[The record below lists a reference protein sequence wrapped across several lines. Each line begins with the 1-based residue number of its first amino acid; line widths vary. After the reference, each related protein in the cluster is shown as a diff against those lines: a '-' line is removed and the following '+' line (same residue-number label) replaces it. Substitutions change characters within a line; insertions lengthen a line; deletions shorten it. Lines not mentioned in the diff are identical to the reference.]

1 MICVVIVIAFILT
14 VLLAPSA
21 VLADDPPDSIVV
33 NIGEGV
39 VIINDEFNIGPPDIG
54 VKTPDGRSD
63 PPEHIPRGT

>member
-39 VIINDEFNIGPPDIG
+39 VIINDEFNIRPPAIR

>member
-54 VKTPDGRSD
+54 G
-63 PPEHIPRGT
+63 